1 MKLKNFKLAFVISI
15 LIHAVLLALLI
26 YKPVFKNKTLPSSIK
41 AVVVDPKIIE
51 QQLALMKNKQ
61 NKKPEQAGKVV
72 DEKSKQEEMAKL
84 AEEKAKQ
91 EAAAKAA
98 AEKAKQ
104 EAAEKAKQ
112 EAAAKAVAEKAKQ
125 EAAAKAAAAKAAAE
139 KAKQEAAAKSAAE
152 KAKKDAAAKAAAEKA
167 KKDAAAKAAEKAKQ
181 EAAAKAKELDSV
193 FQGLAS
199 EKNQLSAAKKN
210 EKQSTI
216 AYYRDKYI
224 ALIEAKFITRPSYNG
239 KTCTLNF
246 RMSASGRVIS
256 AIPQSGPQDLCQDAQ
271 VAIRKVGVFPM
282 PKDAELSKEF
292 QNGWTLNFS
301 PSTN

>member
-1 MKLKNFKLAFVISI
+1 
-15 LIHAVLLALLI
+15 
-26 YKPVFKNKTLPSSIK
+26 
-41 AVVVDPKIIE
+41 
-51 QQLALMKNKQ
+51 
-61 NKKPEQAGKVV
+61 
-72 DEKSKQEEMAKL
+72 
-84 AEEKAKQ
+84 
-91 EAAAKAA
+91 
-98 AEKAKQ
+98 
-104 EAAEKAKQ
+104 
-112 EAAAKAVAEKAKQ
+112 
-125 EAAAKAAAAKAAAE
+125 
-139 KAKQEAAAKSAAE
+139 
-152 KAKKDAAAKAAAEKA
+152 KAAAEKA
-167 KKDAAAKAAEKAKQ
+167 KKDAAAKAAAEKAKQ

-199 EKNQLSAAKKN
+199 EKNQLSAAKKS

-282 PKDAELSKEF
+282 PEDAELSKEF

>member
-15 LIHAVLLALLI
+15 LIHALLLALLI
-26 YKPVFKNKTLPSSIK
+26 YKPVFKNKTPPSSIK

-98 AEKAKQ
+98 AAKA
-104 EAAEKAKQ
+104 AAEKAKQ
-112 EAAAKAVAEKAKQ
+112 E
-125 EAAAKAAAAKAAAE
+125 AAAKAAAE
-139 KAKQEAAAKSAAE
+139 KAKQEAAAKAAAEKAKQEAAAKAAAE

-167 KKDAAAKAAEKAKQ
+167 KKEAAAKAAAEKAKQ

-199 EKNQLSAAKKN
+199 EKNQLSAAKKS

-246 RMSASGRVIS
+246 RMSASGRVII

-282 PKDAELSKEF
+282 PEDAELSKEF